1 MKQINLKK
9 YLFNCFWLT
18 LPPTLISLF
27 LMKYLPASFQANL
40 FWNNIPPPI
49 SLFENTFRTLVI
61 MLPIFFPL
69 GISTKSQHI
78 GLYIYGIGIV
88 LYLLSYIALIVSPV
102 SYWSQSLIGFTAPAS
117 TPLIWFVG
125 IGLIMEK
132 PFFNVP
138 YKRWFYMVLVGL
150 FISFHFTHTLI
161 IYYRYF

>member
-1 MKQINLKK
+1 
-9 YLFNCFWLT
+9 
-18 LPPTLISLF
+18 
-27 LMKYLPASFQANL
+27 
-40 FWNNIPPPI
+40 
-49 SLFENTFRTLVI
+49 

-69 GISTKSQHI
+69 GISTKLQRI

-88 LYLLSYIALIVSPV
+88 LYLLSYIALIISPE
-102 SYWSQSLIGFTAPAS
+102 SQWSQSLIGFTAPAS

-138 YKRWFYMVLVGL
+138 YNRWVYMVLVGL
-150 FISFHFTHTLI
+150 FVGFHFTHTLI